1 MTGFDFTG
9 ADGGFRVGIDGLN
22 LAMQRGTGVA
32 TYART
37 LARTVSEIGR
47 PPDLVFGLPVH
58 PRAPRDLRETLFFAE
73 LGRDEP
79 PAEGEGAAAKRR
91 ERLLVSPWP
100 RRLVEVP
107 VEGRVRA
114 EAFFDRLPSFSR
126 LYSFGSLWSVA
137 ARHFRRYGRFLT
149 VTMPDP
155 PAIMHWTYPLPIRLA
170 GAANIYTIHDL
181 VPLRLP
187 HTSLENKRLHDRL
200 LRGCVSGGAR
210 ICTVSEASRRDIV
223 ALLGADPGQV
233 VNCYQ
238 SIDPVPVIAPEDL
251 AGRLRALFDLEAQGY
266 FLYFGAIEPK
276 KNVGRLIEAYLAS
289 EVATPLV
296 IVGGRAWR
304 SENELRLLGSSTAQ
318 GLSGAARIRKLDYLP
333 RRMLDLLVAGARG
346 VLFPSLYE
354 GFGLPAVEALA
365 RGVPVMTSTEG
376 SLPEVVGS
384 AALLIDPYDV
394 DAMVAAIRRLDTD
407 AALRRSLATAGPA
420 QAACFAPA
428 RFRANLSGLYRGL
441 APATGVVAR
450 PSPSGTAI
458 A

>member
-1 MTGFDFTG
+1 VSGLGSPQPDR
-9 ADGGFRVGIDGLN
+9 GFRIGIDGLN
-22 LAMQRGTGVA
+22 LAMPRGTGVA

-37 LARTVSEIGR
+37 LARTVAELGT
-47 PPDLVFGLPVH
+47 PPDLIFGLPVH

-79 PAEGEGAAAKRR
+79 VGEGSGAPKR
-91 ERLLVSPWP
+91 ERLFLSPLA

-114 EAFFDRLPSFSR
+114 EAFAERMPPFAR

-137 ARHFRRYGRFLT
+137 ARHFRRYRRFLT

-155 PAIMHWTYPLPIRLA
+155 PAIMHWTYPLPIHLA

-200 LRGCVSGGAR
+200 LRGCVARGAR

-223 ALLGADPGQV
+223 DMLGADPGQV

-238 SIDPVPVIAPEDL
+238 SIDPVPEIAAGEL
-251 AGRLRALFDLEAQGY
+251 AGRLRALFDLEPQGY

-289 EVATPLV
+289 EVAAPLV

-304 SENELRLLGSSTAQ
+304 SENELRLLGMSAGQ

-333 RRMLDLLVAGARG
+333 RRMLDLLIAGARG
-346 VLFPSLYE
+346 VVFPSLYE
-354 GFGLPAVEALA
+354 GFGLPVVEALA
-365 RGVPVMTSTEG
+365 RGVPVMASTQG
-376 SLPEVVGS
+376 SLPEVAGE
-384 AALLIDPYDV
+384 AALLVDPYAVGDM
-394 DAMVAAIRRLDTD
+394 AAAIRRLDAD
-407 AALRRSLATAGPA
+407 AALRQGLSAAGPA
-420 QAACFAPA
+420 QAARFGPET
-428 RFRANLSGLYRGL
+428 FRANLSGLYRSL
-441 APATGVVAR
+441 APL
-450 PSPSGTAI
+450 PSGIATA
-458 A
+458 

>member
-1 MTGFDFTG
+1 MSDLGFPG
-9 ADGGFRVGIDGLN
+9 RDGGFRIGIDGLN
-22 LAMQRGTGVA
+22 LAMPRGTGVA

-37 LARTVSEIGR
+37 LARTIAEIGT
-47 PPDLVFGLPVH
+47 PPDLIFGLPVH

-79 PAEGEGAAAKRR
+79 MSEGGGTPKR
-91 ERLLVSPWP
+91 ERLFVAPWA

-107 VEGRVRA
+107 VEGRVHA
-114 EAFFDRLPSFSR
+114 EAFAERMPPFSR

-137 ARHFRRYGRFLT
+137 ARHFRRYRRFLT

-155 PAIMHWTYPLPIRLA
+155 PAIMHWTYPLPIHLA
-170 GAANIYTIHDL
+170 GAVNLYTIHDL

-200 LRGCVSGGAR
+200 LRSCVARGAR
-210 ICTVSEASRRDIV
+210 ICTVSEASRRDIIDM
-223 ALLGADPGQV
+223 LGADPGRV

-238 SIDPVPVIAPEDL
+238 SIDPVPEIAGADL

-289 EVATPLV
+289 EVVTPLV

-304 SENELRLLGSSTAQ
+304 SENELRLLGMSAAQ

-333 RRMLDLLVAGARG
+333 RRMLDLLIAGARG

-354 GFGLPAVEALA
+354 GFGLPVVEALA
-365 RGVPVMTSTEG
+365 RGVPVMASTGG
-376 SLPEVVGS
+376 SLPEVAGG
-384 AALLIDPYDV
+384 AALLVDPYDV
-394 DAMVAAIRRLDTD
+394 GDMVAAIRRLDGD
-407 AALRRSLATAGPA
+407 GGLRRSLSVAGPGH
-420 QAACFAPA
+420 AARFAPA
-428 RFRANLSGLYRGL
+428 TFRANLSGLYRAL
-441 APATGVVAR
+441 APPTGTAAR
-450 PSPSGTAI
+450 PSSSGIATA
-458 A
+458 